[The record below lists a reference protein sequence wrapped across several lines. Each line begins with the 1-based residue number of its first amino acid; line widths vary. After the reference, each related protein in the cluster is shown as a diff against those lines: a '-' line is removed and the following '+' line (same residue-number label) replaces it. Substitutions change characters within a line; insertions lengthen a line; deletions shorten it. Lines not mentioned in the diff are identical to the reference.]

1 LVIEG
6 EEEIMKTHQRLIGA
20 FVLSLVAAVVVVGSA
35 QAQHPNDRGGM
46 LGVGGIAAE
55 GAADHAVI
63 PNDRAGMLGVGGIE
77 REALQSAAVRP
88 DDRGG
93 LRGPGA
99 VATAEPIAAVIEDG
113 FQWRDAAFGAAAA
126 VGIALLGIVGALTLR
141 QHRRVILR

>member
-1 LVIEG
+1 
-6 EEEIMKTHQRLIGA
+6 MKRHQRLLGA
-20 FVLSLVAAVVVVGSA
+20 FVLSLVTAVIMVGTA

-55 GAADHAVI
+55 SVADHAVI
-63 PNDRAGMLGVGGIE
+63 PNDRAGMLGVGAIE
-77 REALQSAAVRP
+77 REALQSASVRP

-99 VATAEPIAAVIEDG
+99 VAAAGPIAAVVDDG
-113 FQWRDAAFGAAAA
+113 FQWRDAAFGAGAALA
-126 VGIALLGIVGALTLR
+126 IVFLGIVGAVTLR

>member
-1 LVIEG
+1 
-6 EEEIMKTHQRLIGA
+6 MKTHQRLIGA
-20 FVLSLVAAVVVVGSA
+20 FVLSLVTAVVIVGTA

-55 GAADHAVI
+55 GVADHAVI
-63 PNDRAGMLGVGGIE
+63 PNDRAGMLGVGGID
-77 REALQSAAVRP
+77 RETLQTASVRP

-99 VATAEPIAAVIEDG
+99 VATAQHIAAVIDDG

-126 VGIALLGIVGALTLR
+126 FGIALLGIVGALTLR